1 MRRNGVHVINNKPKK
16 YKAKFYGERGAFYP
30 KRQAI
35 EITSSCNFKCLYTS
49 TLQKLDYNNFLCME
63 EIMMNTKL

>member
-30 KRQAI
+30 KR
-35 EITSSCNFKCLYTS
+35 
-49 TLQKLDYNNFLCME
+49 
-63 EIMMNTKL
+63 